1 MSEKKRGKERKRER
15 ERERER
21 EGGGGEKGTKEK
33 RIMKE
38 RESVIGNGANL
49 FTKLTST
56 FDSTFL
62 A

>member
-1 MSEKKRGKERKRER
+1 MSEKKRGKKRKRER
-15 ERERER
+15 ERER
-21 EGGGGEKGTKEK
+21 GGGEKGTREK